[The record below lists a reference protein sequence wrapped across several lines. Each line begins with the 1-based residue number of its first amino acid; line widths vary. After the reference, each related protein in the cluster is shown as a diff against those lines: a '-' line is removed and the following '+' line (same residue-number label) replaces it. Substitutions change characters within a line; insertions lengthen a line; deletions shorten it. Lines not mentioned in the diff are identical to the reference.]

1 MTIRPTENQ
10 YLKLFLE
17 RKLNKNI
24 SPANWYRIKQALKFN
39 DVAVDE
45 ESLLIVAE
53 IKSRLGNTRLS
64 LIDLINGYFESTK
77 YLQCGVKGSTALKEL
92 KTIVGEHCDKST
104 ITRWFSHIPKDKNGL
119 RFSADRTYTPLDLY
133 PVYLRAHAYR
143 AKHGK
148 TSTPYCRSLGT

>member
-17 RKLNKNI
+17 RKLNKDV

-39 DVAVDE
+39 GVAVNE

-53 IKSRLGNTRLS
+53 IKTRLGNTKLS
-64 LIDLINGYFESTK
+64 LIDLINGYFQSIK
-77 YLQCGVKGSTALKEL
+77 YLQHGVKGSTVLKEL
-92 KTIVGEHCDKST
+92 RNIAGEHCAETT
-104 ITRWFSHIPKDKNGL
+104 ITRWFGHIPKDKKGL
-119 RFSADRTYTPLDLY
+119 RFSGDRTYTPLDLY

-148 TSTPYCRSLGT
+148 TSIPYCRSLGA